1 MSKNKGK
8 LTLFETI
15 AIIVMVLGVCFMI
28 LTTTTSCNKQIV
40 DTTYTFD
47 TAVIY
52 VGGEWIT
59 VDVDSWT
66 DYSDGDQIQVKAK
79 DGTTYLVHS
88 NNITLIHSSKDK

>member
-1 MSKNKGK
+1 MKKEIIRGCIAYGAILIAAAAISV
-8 LTLFETI
+8 LF
-15 AIIVMVLGVCFMI
+15 A
-28 LTTTTSCNKQIV
+28 SCNKQIV
-40 DTTYTFD
+40 DTTYSFD
-47 TAVIY
+47 TAILY

-66 DYSDGDQIQVKAK
+66 DYEDGDQIQVKAE

>member
-1 MSKNKGK
+1 MKKEIIRGCIAYGAILIAAAVISV
-8 LTLFETI
+8 LF
-15 AIIVMVLGVCFMI
+15 A
-28 LTTTTSCNKQIV
+28 SCNKQII

-47 TAVIY
+47 KAVLY

-66 DYSDGDQIQVKAK
+66 DYEDGDQIQLKTK